1 MILKGSGYE
10 RVGLIGVGPGPC
22 GFLRIYLLGNPV
34 NNLLA
39 RFSRKVHRA
48 FIDLNYA
55 VDDAA
60 AGKEADEMSPLVDM
74 QQRPTPTV
82 TAEEID
88 RLRLRYGFWIIISGF
103 ALVFLITLISTF
115 RWEEVT
121 SVATVVG
128 AVASLVGTVVGA
140 FFGVQVGGAGK
151 ERAEAARE
159 RSEEVTRSALS
170 MLPPESAEQLR
181 SEMNR

>member
-1 MILKGSGYE
+1 MSSALGGSGTA
-10 RVGLIGVGPGPC
+10 PTT
-22 GFLRIYLLGNPV
+22 
-34 NNLLA
+34 
-39 RFSRKVHRA
+39 RA
-48 FIDLNYA
+48 
-55 VDDAA
+55 
-60 AGKEADEMSPLVDM
+60 
-74 QQRPTPTV
+74 

-115 RWEEVT
+115 RWAEVT

-159 RSEEVTRSALS
+159 RSEEVTRTALS

-181 SEMNR
+181 SEMDR